1 MALLTK
7 AVLQALQ
14 TSVSFIFRGAYR
26 DTPTPVDTLATVVS
40 STHKIETYGWMQRLL
55 AMREWVG
62 PRVIQGMK
70 TQSYT
75 LENKSFESTLGVD
88 REEIEDDSLGL
99 FNPRAAEFGRVA
111 ARIWFQLLID
121 ALAVAGTTGLGF
133 DGLSLLNA
141 SHTLNPAG
149 VQSNKNIG
157 TTVLART
164 MDLAGMISN
173 QVQIDKVV
181 LAMRNFTGEDGR
193 FLGVS
198 PTHLIVSPLNEM
210 AARQA
215 VGSGV
220 TMPTGGTNVFSGYL
234 EVLVIPELMNVAAG
248 EAWYV
253 ADLSAPIKPL
263 ILQKRKE
270 VELVS
275 KTSLTD
281 DNVFWQREF
290 IWGIDCRGVAGYG
303 PWWLIAS
310 GASAP

>member
-1 MALLTK
+1 MMITK
-7 AVLQALQ
+7 AVLAALQ
-14 TSVSFIFRGAYR
+14 TSVSTIFAGAYR

-40 STHKIETYGWMQRLL
+40 SSHSIETYGWMQRLF
-55 AMREWVG
+55 AMREWIG
-62 PRVIQGMK
+62 PRVKQGLQ
-70 TQSYT
+70 TQSYV
-75 LENKSFESTLGVD
+75 LKNKSFEATLAVD
-88 REEIEDDSLGL
+88 KEEIEDDSLGL
-99 FNPRAAEFGRVA
+99 FEPRAKELGRIA
-111 ARIWFQLLID
+111 ARIWFQLLVD

-133 DGLSLLNA
+133 DGLSLLND
-141 SHTLNPAG
+141 SHPLNPAG
-149 VQSNKNIG
+149 VQDNKNLG
-157 TTVLART
+157 SANLSRAMTE
-164 MDLAGMISN
+164 AGMVAN
-173 QVQIDKVV
+173 QVQINTVV
-181 LAMRNFTGEDGR
+181 NAMRNFTGEDGR
-193 FLGVS
+193 FLGVT

-215 VGSGV
+215 VGGGV
-220 TMPTGGTNVFSGYL
+220 TMPGGGTNVFAGFL
-234 EVLVIPELMNVAAG
+234 QVLVIPELANVAGG

-290 IWGIDCRGVAGYG
+290 VWGVDCRGVAGYG

-310 GASAP
+310 GFAAP